1 MGALHRR
8 RASWLI
14 LATLT
19 CMAGCSG
26 EDTER
31 LAHVGRKVVEKIE
44 TATGNADGKL
54 LGGLTVMR
62 GTADQLDLAGR
73 VSARLHWDK
82 ALTDVKIEV
91 SATGAAL
98 ELRGTVREQAQKQ
111 RAVQLAES
119 TEGVDKVTDNLEVV
133 SKAQ

>member
-8 RASWLI
+8 CASWLI
-14 LATLT
+14 LATVT

-31 LAHVGRKVVEKIE
+31 LAHVGRKVVEKVE

-54 LGGLTVMR
+54 LGGLTMR
-62 GTADQLDLAGR
+62 GTVDQLDLAGR

-82 ALTDVKIEV
+82 ALTDVKVEV

-98 ELRGTVREQAQKQ
+98 ELKGTVRERAQKQ
-111 RAVQLAES
+111 RAVELAES
-119 TEGVDKVTDNLEVV
+119 TEGVDKVTDSLEVA
-133 SKAQ
+133 SKDQ